1 MREGTRK
8 YFKKISTH
16 LIKVTNITIHK
27 SQQSLSMMSSI
38 KTHTLSR
45 EKDFVK
51 DFLTLEWGRG
61 RSSRKKEGK

>member
-1 MREGTRK
+1 MREAARK
-8 YFKKISTH
+8 YFKKISIL

-27 SQQSLSMMSSI
+27 PQQSLSMMSSI

-51 DFLTLEWGRG
+51 DFLKLEWGHG
-61 RSSRKKEGK
+61 RSSREERGK